1 MTGVNRH
8 DVVIIGGGHNGLV
21 AAFYLARA
29 GLKPL
34 VLERRPFV
42 GGACVTE
49 EFAPGYHAS
58 TGAYVLAM
66 LRPQVWRDLQ
76 LERRGITVSP
86 AGPTLNLLPDG
97 TPLLLGDD
105 PRADHDAVAHFSRHD
120 AEALGE
126 FEAELG
132 RLAQVLLPTMDMP
145 APDPS
150 MGRLR
155 DWTTSGR
162 IGRTAVSQRR
172 QLAQTLQLLVASA
185 GDYLVERF
193 DNDLVRAALGW
204 HAINDSLVGPF
215 TPGTGYVLLHDHA
228 SGDPEGG
235 IRQWG
240 FVNGG
245 MGKVTAAMADAA
257 REAGATVRTDAQVAS
272 VKVHGDRAVG
282 VVLEGGEEIDAET
295 VVSNADPKLTFLS
308 LCRSAA
314 LPPDFVRHIENFRC
328 EGSSMKINVAL
339 AELPRIVGDRSREV
353 QPYHRGIL
361 EIGPP
366 LETLDLQQA
375 QARRGVAGTG
385 THVEICFPTVHD
397 STLAPE
403 GQHIGTIDVNSQP
416 YNLASGSWD
425 DHKDEV
431 ADRVIGELGDLM
443 PNLPGAITHR
453 QVLSPLDLERVLG
466 LTGGHALHGE
476 MTLDQLFVFRPALH
490 YSDYR
495 TPLDGLYLC
504 GAGTHPGGG
513 VTGANGRNCAAAVI
527 ADRRRS
533 RRRLPGLGG
542 SSGRGGSG
550 KRTAGEGAA

>member
-1 MTGVNRH
+1 VTDRH

-29 GLKPL
+29 GLRPL

-66 LRPQVWRDLQ
+66 LRPQVWRDLR

-97 TPLLLGDD
+97 TSLLLGDD
-105 PRADHDAVAHFSRHD
+105 PRADHEAVSRFSRKD
-120 AEALGE
+120 ADALE
-126 FEAELG
+126 VFEAELG
-132 RLAQVLLPTMDMP
+132 RLAQVLLPTMDLP

-150 MGRLR
+150 MKRLR
-155 DWTTSGR
+155 DWLTAGR
-162 IGRTAVSQRR
+162 IGRTAASERH
-172 QLAQTLQLLVASA
+172 QLAQTLKLLVSSA
-185 GDYLVERF
+185 GDYLAERF

-215 TPGTGYVLLHDHA
+215 ASGTGYVLLHDHA

-240 FVNGG
+240 FVEGG
-245 MGKVTAAMADAA
+245 MGRVTAAMAEAA
-257 REAGATVRTDAQVAS
+257 REAGATVRTDAEVAS
-272 VKVHGDRAVG
+272 VKVAGDRAVG
-282 VVLEGGEEIDAET
+282 VVLAGGDEIDADT
-295 VVSNADPKLTFLS
+295 VLSNADPHRTFLS
-308 LCRSAA
+308 MCRSAS
-314 LPPDFVRHIENFRC
+314 LPSDFLSQIRGYRIQ
-328 EGSSMKINVAL
+328 GSSMKINLAL
-339 AELPRIVGDRSREV
+339 DELPRVAGDRSRSV

-375 QARRGVAGTG
+375 QARRGIPATG
-385 THVEICFPTVHD
+385 SHIEICFPTVHD
-397 STLAPE
+397 ASLAPE
-403 GQHIGTIDVNSQP
+403 GKHIATIDVNSQP
-416 YNLASGSWD
+416 YRLAQGAWD
-425 DHKDEV
+425 ELKDDV
-431 ADRVIGELGDLM
+431 ADRVVKELGGLM
-443 PNLPGAITHR
+443 PNLPGAITDR

-495 TPLDGLYLC
+495 TPLAGLYLC

-527 ADRRRS
+527 ADRRRAS
-533 RRRLPGLGG
+533 RPWSRGERR
-542 SSGRGGSG
+542 
-550 KRTAGEGAA
+550 

>member
-1 MTGVNRH
+1 
-8 DVVIIGGGHNGLV
+8 VIVGGGHNGLV

-29 GLKPL
+29 GLHPL

-76 LERRGITVSP
+76 LERRGVSVSP

-97 TPLLLGDD
+97 ASLLLGDD
-105 PRADHDAVAHFSRHD
+105 PRADHEAVSRFSRHD
-120 AEALGE
+120 ADALDA

-132 RLAQVLLPTMDMP
+132 RLAQVLLPTMDLP

-150 MGRLR
+150 MKRLR
-155 DWTTSGR
+155 DWLTASR
-162 IGRTAVSQRR
+162 IGRTAASERR
-172 QLAQTLQLLVASA
+172 QLAQTLKLLVSSA
-185 GDYLVERF
+185 GDYLAERF
-193 DNDLVRAALGW
+193 DNDLVKAALGW

-215 TPGTGYVLLHDHA
+215 APGTGYVLLHDHA

-240 FVNGG
+240 FVEGG
-245 MGKVTAAMADAA
+245 MGRVTAAMAEAA
-257 REAGATVRTDAQVAS
+257 REAGATVRTDCEVAS
-272 VKVHGDRAVG
+272 IKVAGDRAVG
-282 VVLEGGEEIDAET
+282 VVLADGDEIDADT
-295 VVSNADPKLTFLS
+295 VVSNADPHRTFLS
-308 LCRSAA
+308 MCRSAA
-314 LPPDFVRHIENFRC
+314 LPSDFLAQIRGFRID
-328 EGSSMKINVAL
+328 GSSMKINLAL
-339 AELPRIVGDRSREV
+339 DELPRVTGDRSRSV

-375 QARRGVAGTG
+375 QARRGLPATG
-385 THVEICFPTVHD
+385 SHIEICFPTVHD
-397 STLAPE
+397 ASLAPP
-403 GQHIGTIDVNSQP
+403 GKHIATIDVNSQP
-416 YNLASGSWD
+416 YRLAEGAWD
-425 DHKDEV
+425 DLEDDV
-431 ADRVIGELGDLM
+431 ADRVVKELGELM
-443 PNLPGAITHR
+443 PNLPGAITER

-495 TPLDGLYLC
+495 TPLSGLYLC

-527 ADRRRS
+527 ADRRRAS
-533 RRRLPGLGG
+533 RPWARGERR
-542 SSGRGGSG
+542 
-550 KRTAGEGAA
+550 

>member
-1 MTGVNRH
+1 VTPRH

-49 EFAPGYHAS
+49 QFAPGYRAS

-66 LRPQVWRDLQ
+66 LRPAVWRDLD

-86 AGPTLNLLPDG
+86 AGPTLNLMPDG
-97 TPLLLGDD
+97 TSLLLGDD
-105 PRADHDAVAHFSRHD
+105 PKQDMEAVAHHSARD
-120 AEALGE
+120 ARALGE

-150 MGRLR
+150 MRRLR
-155 DWTTSGR
+155 DWTTASGLAR
-162 IGRTAVSQRR
+162 VGLKQRSMI
-172 QLAQTLQLLVASA
+172 ADTLRLLVSSA
-185 GDYLVERF
+185 GDYLCERF
-193 DNDLVRAALGW
+193 ETDIIKAALGW
-204 HAINDSLVGPF
+204 HAINDSLVGPSSS
-215 TPGTGYVLLHDHA
+215 GTGYVLLHDHA

-235 IRQWG
+235 IQQWG

-245 MGKVTAAMADAA
+245 MGRVTALMAEAA
-257 REAGATVRTDAQVAS
+257 IEAGATVRTDAEVAAVR
-272 VKVHGDRAVG
+272 VKGDRAIG
-282 VVLEGGEEIDAET
+282 VTLANDEEIDAAT
-295 VVSNADPKLTFLS
+295 ILSNADPKRTFLTLCESTS
-308 LCRSAA
+308 LPAEFLRSMKS
-314 LPPDFVRHIENFRC
+314 FRC
-328 EGSSMKINVAL
+328 EGTSMKINLAL
-339 AELPRIVGDRSREV
+339 AALPHVNGDHSSDV

-366 LETLDLQQA
+366 LEILDVQQA
-375 QARRGVAGTG
+375 EARRGIAATG
-385 THVEICFPTVHD
+385 SHIEICFPTVHD
-397 STLAPE
+397 ASLAPE
-403 GQHIGTIDVNSQP
+403 GRHIATIDVNSQP
-416 YNLASGSWD
+416 YNLAAGHWD
-425 DHKDEV
+425 DHKEQV
-431 ADRVIGELGDLM
+431 ADRVIKELGELIPDLA
-443 PNLPGAITHR
+443 GAILER

-466 LTGGHALHGE
+466 MTGGHALHGD
-476 MTLDQLFVFRPALH
+476 MTLDQLFIFRPALH

-527 ADRRRS
+527 ADRRRRS
-533 RRRLPGLGG
+533 W
-542 SSGRGGSG
+542 
-550 KRTAGEGAA
+550 KRAAKAAS

>member
-1 MTGVNRH
+1 VTARH
-8 DVVIIGGGHNGLV
+8 DVVIVGGGHNGLV

-29 GLKPL
+29 GLRPL

-97 TPLLLGDD
+97 TSLLLGDD
-105 PRADHDAVAHFSRHD
+105 PKADHEAISRFSRHD
-120 AEALGE
+120 ADALGE

-145 APDPS
+145 APDPA
-150 MGRLR
+150 MRRLR
-155 DWTTSGR
+155 DWTTAGR
-162 IGRTAVSQRR
+162 LGRTAVSQRR
-172 QLAQTLQLLVASA
+172 LLAQTLKLLVSSA

-193 DNDLVRAALGW
+193 DNDLVRSSLGW

-240 FVNGG
+240 FVDGG
-245 MGKVTAAMADAA
+245 MGRVTAAMAEAA
-257 REAGATVRTDAQVAS
+257 REAGATVRTDAEVAS
-272 VKVHGDRAVG
+272 IKVEGDRAVG
-282 VVLEGGEEIDAET
+282 VVLEGGEEIDADT
-295 VVSNADPKLTFLS
+295 VVSNADPKRT
-308 LCRSAA
+308 AA
-314 LPPDFVRHIENFRC
+314 LPPDFVAQIQNFRTD
-328 EGSSMKINVAL
+328 GSSMKINLAL
-339 AELPRIVGDRSREV
+339 AELPRVTGDKSREV
-353 QPYHRGIL
+353 QPYHRGII

-375 QARRGVAGTG
+375 QARRGIAGIG

-397 STLAPE
+397 ATLAPA
-403 GQHIGTIDVNSQP
+403 GQHIATIDVNSQP
-416 YNLASGSWD
+416 YQLASGAWD
-425 DHKDEV
+425 DEKDNV
-431 ADRVIGELGDLM
+431 ADRVIGELGELM
-443 PNLPGAITHR
+443 PNLPGAITDR
-453 QVLSPLDLERVLG
+453 QVLSPLDLERMLG
-466 LTGGHALHGE
+466 MTGGHALHGE

-495 TPLDGLYLC
+495 TPLAGLYLC

-513 VTGANGRNCAAAVI
+513 VTGANGRNCADVVI
-527 ADRRRS
+527 KDRRRA
-533 RRRLPGLGG
+533 RRRPG
-542 SSGRGGSG
+542 GRG
-550 KRTAGEGAA
+550 A